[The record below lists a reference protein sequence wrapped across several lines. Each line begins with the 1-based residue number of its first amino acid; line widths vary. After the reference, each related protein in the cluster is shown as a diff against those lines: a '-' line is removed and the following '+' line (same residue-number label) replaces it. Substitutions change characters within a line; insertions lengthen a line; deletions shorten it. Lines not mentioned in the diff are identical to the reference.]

1 MKIKIDAN
9 FKDKDNILE
18 FLLFTVVRWSRIWV
32 CNSTNVPVAAE
43 AYNKL
48 GP

>member
-9 FKDKDNILE
+9 FNDKDNILE
-18 FLLFTVVRWSRIWV
+18 FLLFTIVGWPRIWV
-32 CNSTNVPVAAE
+32 CNSINVLGAAE